1 MSAFAFAEL
10 VRRVER
16 RSIAELSLEPRALP
30 AEIAQLHGTFR
41 GEPARLVARAY
52 ASPRLAHVR
61 FVELQSRHLDIGNV
75 LALPRAEFGLPVL
88 GVDLVQVGRDT
99 ALVVADLSP
108 MTEQPSERAEQRAVL
123 ARHQPPGAE
132 LGSPYELPDWARAWF
147 SDAALAARVSP
158 DQAAQSEA
166 AVSAYFAAFAE
177 LVRASKPQPERAELV
192 ARRQRAYA
200 AAHREHD
207 RGLLLLRRMFGPA
220 LADRLSNEVL
230 FPEGVRQ

>member
-1 MSAFAFAEL
+1 VSAFAFADL

-30 AEIAQLHGTFR
+30 AELSELHGTFR

-52 ASPRLAHVR
+52 AGPRLAYVR

-123 ARHQPPGAE
+123 ARHQPPKAE
-132 LGSPYELPDWARAWF
+132 LGAPSELPDWACEWF
-147 SDAALAARVSP
+147 SDAALSARVSP
-158 DQAAQSEA
+158 DQAGESEA
-166 AVSAYFAAFAE
+166 AVSAYFTAFIE
-177 LVRASKPQPERAELV
+177 LVRASSPQPQRAELISQ
-192 ARRQRAYA
+192 RQRAYA
-200 AAHREHD
+200 AAHRERD
-207 RGLLLLRRMFGPA
+207 RGLLLLRRMFEPA
-220 LADRLSNEVL
+220 LADRLSSEVL